1 WKAHDGLVLKV
12 DWNSVNDLILSGG
25 EDCKYKVWDSF
36 GRLLYLSSSQDYPIT
51 SLSWAPDGEVFS
63 VGSFNTLWLCDKTG
77 VKLPEEISATDST
90 LHAGMTLGFYPTLS

>member
-1 WKAHDGLVLKV
+1 WKGHDGLVLKV

-77 VKLPEEISATDST
+77 VGGTFILFFNSFFSLRSESSLYNME
-90 LHAGMTLGFYPTLS
+90 